1 MSGIGRPSRVPGPD
15 SGQSLV
21 EFTLMLPL
29 FLFMVFAIVDG
40 GRMVYAN
47 AALSQ
52 AAREGARVAAAEAGW
67 VGVPGTGCV
76 TEAASIGEAN
86 RGAHVCP
93 ADVAALATH
102 VADAANGMVVAVGPL
117 RDVYLSCNA
126 DDAHDPVPSGDWTSV
141 SGGNGCSDGSGA
153 AVSSAGD
160 VISVRVLYEFAPTT
174 PILSNVFGRI
184 ELSAAASMVI
194 H

>member
-1 MSGIGRPSRVPGPD
+1 
-15 SGQSLV
+15 
-21 EFTLMLPL
+21 MLPL

-40 GRMVYAN
+40 GRLVYAN

-52 AAREGARVAAAEAGW
+52 AAREAARVAAAEAGW
-67 VGVPGTGCV
+67 VGVPGAGCV
-76 TEAASIGEAN
+76 AEANSIGEAN

-102 VADAANGMVVAVGPL
+102 VADAANGMVVMVGPL

-126 DDAHDPVPSGDWTSV
+126 DDADDPVPSGTWTSA
-141 SGGNGCSDGSGA
+141 SGGNGCSDAAGA

-160 VISVRVLYEFAPTT
+160 VISVRVLYEFTPAT
-174 PILSNVFGRI
+174 PILSDLFGRI
-184 ELSAAASMVI
+184 DLSAAASMVI